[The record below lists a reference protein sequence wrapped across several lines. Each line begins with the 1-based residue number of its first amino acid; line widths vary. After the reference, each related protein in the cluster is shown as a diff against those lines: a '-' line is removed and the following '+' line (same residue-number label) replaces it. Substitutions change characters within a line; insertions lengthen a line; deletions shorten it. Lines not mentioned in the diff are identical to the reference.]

1 MSDHEHGQGLPDPK
15 QALETAAMKKLARSS
30 TERPIVEF
38 DYTRYAEMLGDT
50 ELADDDK
57 RALIEALWSVITG
70 FVEMG
75 FGVHPVQQAMEESAN
90 SSVSCGKLRD
100 CSGTDSTDSLHSP
113 KVLET
118 MKGGQP

>member
-1 MSDHEHGQGLPDPK
+1 MSDHETGQGLPDPK
-15 QALETAAMKKLARSS
+15 QALETAAMKRLTRSS
-30 TERPIVEF
+30 TTRPVVEF
-38 DYTRYAEMLGDT
+38 DYTRYAEMLEET
-50 ELADDDK
+50 EMADDDK

-75 FGVHPVQQAMEESAN
+75 FGVHPVQQAMEESAY
-90 SSVSCGKLRD
+90 SSVSCGKL
-100 CSGTDSTDSLHSP
+100 SINAGADSPRSLHST